1 MLRIHEFIEL
11 IAPSLCTH
19 HIVRTVLIMLA
30 VLIFLSVLIMLILLI
45 NLAMFIRF
53 IFSSLRS
60 FFEIALIVFI
70 AWTVLI
76 MLFVKD
82 EHYLYAC
89 IY

>member
-1 MLRIHEFIEL
+1 MYVCLFDGPFLYLLLEFTSL
-11 IAPSLCTH
+11 IL
-19 HIVRTVLIMLA
+19 
-30 VLIFLSVLIMLILLI
+30 LSVLIMLILLI

-53 IFSSLRS
+53 IFNSLRS
-60 FFEIALIVFI
+60 FFEIALIVLI

-82 EHYLYAC
+82 ELYLYAC